1 METFTFSSGSANALM
16 LKQVHG
22 SVRLLLNS
30 SDLPSDEVTVLL
42 PLLLLM
48 AINEQSTAQEATSN
62 S

>member
-1 METFTFSSGSANALM
+1 METFTFSSGMLM

-48 AINEQSTAQEATSN
+48 AINEQSATQEATSN

>member
-1 METFTFSSGSANALM
+1 METFTFSSGMLM

-48 AINEQSTAQEATSN
+48 AINEQFTTQEATSN